1 MVYHFDKEVY
11 MLIKY
16 ELITE
21 LEVNSL
27 DDLHKLK
34 PLIDNSKLKV
44 NKSELARELN
54 CDWKTVNKYING
66 YEKKPTRNKS
76 STIDDYY
83 NIIKELLE
91 DNNKTFSFKRV
102 LWQYLKDNYGLSCT
116 QSNFR
121 YYIIKHPKFNNYFKE
136 KKTTISKP
144 TIMRF
149 ETQAGKQ
156 AQLDWKESIKFV
168 LKDGEVV
175 IINIFVLLLS
185 YSRFRVYRLS
195 INKTQDI
202 LFNFLLEAFETFGG
216 VPIEILTDNMKTVMD
231 EPRTEYS
238 PGVINNK
245 FKQFSDDFGFI
256 TRPCIA
262 ARPETKS
269 KVESPMKILE
279 ELKAYS
285 GDLTY
290 DELNKKLQEI
300 NDRENNRYHES
311 YNTIPILSFEKEK
324 NFLNQLPAS
333 TIRSYYRIETTN
345 VKVNNQ
351 ALISYKSNFYSVPPE
366 YIGKTLKLQV
376 YDNRLHLH
384 SNIKEVAVH
393 NISSNKL
400 NYQFDHY
407 IADIKKTFPFSDDKI
422 TDIAKENLKLIG
434 ERYNDTIRTVKE

>member
-1 MVYHFDKEVY
+1 

-16 ELITE
+16 ELITN

-34 PLIDNSKLKV
+34 PLIDNSNLKV
-44 NKSELARELN
+44 NKSELAREFD
-54 CDWKTVNKYING
+54 CDWKTIDKYING
-66 YEKKPTRNKS
+66 YERKLTRNKS

-83 NIIKELLE
+83 EIIKELLE
-91 DNNKTFSFKRV
+91 NPEKTFSFKRV
-102 LWQYLKDNYGLSCT
+102 LWQYLKDNNGLSCS

-121 YYIIKHPKFNNYFKE
+121 YYIIKHPEFNNYFKN
-136 KKTTISKP
+136 KKASVSSP
-144 TIMRF
+144 AIMRF
-149 ETQAGKQ
+149 ETEAGKQ
-156 AQLDWKESIKFV
+156 AQLDWKESIEFT
-168 LKDGEVV
+168 LKDGEKI

-216 VPIEILTDNMKTVMD
+216 VPPEILTDNMKTVMD
-231 EPRTEYS
+231 EPRTEYTQ
-238 PGVINNK
+238 GVINNK
-245 FKQFSDDFGFI
+245 FKQFADDFGFI
-256 TRPCIA
+256 TKPCIA

-300 NDRENNRYHES
+300 NDRENNRYHDS
-311 YNTIPILSFEKEK
+311 YNMIPIMGFKKEK
-324 NFLNQLPAS
+324 NFLNQLPGS
-333 TIRSYYRIETTN
+333 TIRSYYRIETKS

-366 YIGKTLKLQV
+366 YIGKTLKLQI

-384 SNIKEVAVH
+384 SSTKEVAIH
-393 NISSNKL
+393 NISENKL

-407 IADIKKTFPFSDDKI
+407 IADIKKTLPFSDDKI
-422 TDIAKENLKLIG
+422 ADIAKENLKLIG
-434 ERYNDTIRTVKE
+434 ERYDNAARTAKE

>member
-1 MVYHFDKEVY
+1 

-16 ELITE
+16 ELITN

-27 DDLHKLK
+27 DDLRKLK
-34 PLIDNSKLKV
+34 PLIDNSNLKV
-44 NKSELARELN
+44 NKSELAREFD
-54 CDWKTVNKYING
+54 CDWKTVDKYING
-66 YEKKPTRNKS
+66 YERKLTRNKS
-76 STIDDYY
+76 STIDNYY
-83 NIIKELLE
+83 DKIKELLE
-91 DNNKTFSFKRV
+91 DSEKSFSFKRV

-121 YYIIKHPKFNNYFKE
+121 YYIIKHPEFNNYFKD
-136 KKTTISKP
+136 KKTSVSAP

-149 ETQAGKQ
+149 ETKAGKQ
-156 AQLDWKESIKFV
+156 AQLDWKESIEFV
-168 LKDGEVV
+168 LKDGEKI

-216 VPIEILTDNMKTVMD
+216 VPNEILTDNMKTVMD

-238 PGVINNK
+238 QGVINNK
-245 FKQFSDDFGFI
+245 FKQFADDFGFI
-256 TRPCIA
+256 SKPCIA
-262 ARPETKS
+262 GRPATKS

-285 GDLTY
+285 GDFTY

-300 NDRENNRYHES
+300 NDRENNRYHDS
-311 YNTIPILSFEKEK
+311 YNTIPILAFEKEK
-324 NFLNQLPAS
+324 NFLNQLPGS
-333 TIRSYYRIETTN
+333 TIRSYYRIETKN

-351 ALISYKSNFYSVPPE
+351 ALISFKSNFYSVPPE
-366 YIGKTLKLQV
+366 YINKTLKLQV

-384 SNIKEVAVH
+384 FNTKEVAIH
-393 NISSNKL
+393 NISTNKL

-407 IADIKKTFPFSDDKI
+407 VADIKKTLPFNDDKI
-422 TDIAKENLKLIG
+422 ADIAKENLKLIG
-434 ERYNDTIRTVKE
+434 ERYGDTTRTVKE